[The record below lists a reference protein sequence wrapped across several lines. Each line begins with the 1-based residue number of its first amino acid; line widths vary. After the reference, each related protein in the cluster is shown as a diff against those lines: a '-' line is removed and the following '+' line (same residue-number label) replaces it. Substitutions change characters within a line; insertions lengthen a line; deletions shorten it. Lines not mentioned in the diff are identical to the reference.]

1 MFYEIRDVDKALAVF
16 NATVNRLFDKHAHV
30 TVKRVRGK
38 PCQWIT
44 SNLKKLMS
52 DRYRLL
58 AKARKSGSDDV
69 WNTYK
74 TLRNSCNN
82 QTRAA
87 KRTYHCNFLHEHADN
102 AKGFWK
108 CIKSIFPTKRKSTAG
123 NSNKNQTF
131 VNKCSDYHQKAV
143 STLKNKAILLKN
155 FVWRM
160 NTSFRR
166 RTNTVFKFD
175 YVSTVFIQNQLK
187 SLKRNKAAGA
197 DSFPPGM
204 LKDCRM
210 HISKPLHHIINLS
223 LESGTVPSS

>member
-1 MFYEIRDVDKALAVF
+1 MFYEIQDVDKALAVF

-30 TVKRVRGK
+30 TVKRVTGK

-58 AKARKSGSDDV
+58 AKARKSESDDV

-87 KRTYHCNFLHEHADN
+87 KRTYHRNFLHEHADN

-123 NSNKNQTF
+123 NSNK
-131 VNKCSDYHQKAV
+131 
-143 STLKNKAILLKN
+143 I
-155 FVWRM
+155 
-160 NTSFRR
+160 
-166 RTNTVFKFD
+166 
-175 YVSTVFIQNQLK
+175 
-187 SLKRNKAAGA
+187 
-197 DSFPPGM
+197 
-204 LKDCRM
+204 
-210 HISKPLHHIINLS
+210 KPLLTNAVIIIKKQFLHS
-223 LESGTVPSS
+223 KTKQFYLETLFGG